1 MDSLTL
7 WQDIYGP
14 RWAAM
19 REREQGLREQ
29 AFVSWTGTIL
39 GEPVRQM
46 TLGDMLILQGA
57 GSPFIDG
64 KGMPEASDVMQ
75 FIWALHVKNTGS
87 RFARGWHRQKMIHR
101 LMQVEA
107 VDPVNHCIEAVNAH
121 LDDVF
126 QDAPRGGKNDDRPLG
141 VCFMASLLVRLGS
154 RIGAADPATGEQWAQ
169 VPLARIFQY
178 MKAINRDEIGKEF
191 KDFSPSDKVMSDW
204 LDHSN
209 RLTISTTETTN

>member
-7 WQDIYGP
+7 WQDTYGP
-14 RWAAM
+14 RWQSM
-19 REREQGLREQ
+19 RERECALREQ
-29 AFVSWTGTIL
+29 AFVAWTREIL

-64 KGMPEASDVMQ
+64 KGMPEVVDVMQ

-87 RFARGWHRQKMIHR
+87 RFARGWHRQKMIKR
-101 LMQVEA
+101 IMGFSS
-107 VDPVNHCIEAVNAH
+107 VDPINAAIDAVNAY

-126 QDAPRGGKNDDRPLG
+126 QDAPRGGKTDDRPLG
-141 VCFMASLLVRLGS
+141 VCFMASLLVRLGTTL
-154 RIGAADPATGEQWAQ
+154 GPNDPATGEQWGK
-169 VPLARIFQY
+169 VSLARIFQY
-178 MKAINRDEIGKEF
+178 LKALNRQEIGKEF

-204 LDHSN
+204 LEHSN
-209 RLTISTTETTN
+209 RLANLTTN